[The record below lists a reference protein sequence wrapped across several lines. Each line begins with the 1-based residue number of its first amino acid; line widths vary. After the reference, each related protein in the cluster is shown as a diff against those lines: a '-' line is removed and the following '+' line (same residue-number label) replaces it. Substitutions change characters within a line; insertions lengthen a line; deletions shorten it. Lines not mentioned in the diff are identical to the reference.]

1 MTQDVVR
8 YVKMV
13 PGDDVEVDR
22 VACSRQS
29 NAPNTDPIQ
38 NNLYYTQLI
47 NGFCVFDVI
56 ILLLRIKI
64 WRGDT

>member
-22 VACSRQS
+22 VACD
-29 NAPNTDPIQ
+29 PNTPIQ